1 MRESSHPEAKE
12 QVLSTLNKDGSR
24 RWMRPQLSKGRFYR
38 ARFLLGWLLIALF
51 AGIPFVKINGKPMI
65 LLDIPERQFTFF
77 GTTFLPT
84 DTLFLMLL
92 LLGIFVTIFLIT
104 AVFGRAWCGWGCP
117 QTVYME
123 FVFRPIERWIE
134 GGRTQQ
140 IKLDRQGANFRRVV
154 KYLVFGVVSVI
165 LANVFLAYFV
175 GVDRLALWILGSPLN
190 HPTGFAVVVVTSAM
204 VFVDFAYFREQM
216 CTIACPYARLQ
227 AALLDKRSL
236 VVGYDA
242 ARGEPRGKGKTGQD
256 RKSLGDC
263 IDCKACVVTCPTGID
278 IRNGL
283 QMECIACTQCID
295 ACDDIM
301 TKVGKPLGLIRYTSQ
316 ANLESGKKNRILRP
330 RVIIYSLVLAGLI
343 SALTF
348 GLNHKDSADVTILRN
363 VGAPFSLTATGEIQN
378 QVRIKITNRTAVPV
392 NYNLSVADP
401 PDIQFIAPI
410 NPLPVAPGKTEAT
423 SVFVVAPKSRFDQ
436 GRLDV
441 VIRVTDG
448 AEFTLDNTYPL
459 LGPH

>member
-1 MRESSHPEAKE
+1 SHPEAKE

-24 RWMRPQLSKGRFYR
+24 RWMRPQVSRGRFYR
-38 ARFLLGWLLIALF
+38 ARLILGWLLIVLF
-51 AGIPFVKINGKPMI
+51 VGIPFVTINGKPMI
-65 LLDIPERQFTFF
+65 LLNVAEREFTFF

-92 LLGIFVTIFLIT
+92 MLGIFVSIFLIT

-123 FVFRPIERWIE
+123 LLFRPLEKWIE

-140 IKLDRQGANFRRVV
+140 LKLDRQGPNFRRVV
-154 KYLVFGVVSVI
+154 KYFVFGLISVA

-175 GVDRLALWILGSPLN
+175 GVDTLALWMLGSPLN
-190 HPTGFAVVVVTSAM
+190 HPTGFAIVAVTSAM
-204 VFVDFAYFREQM
+204 VFIDFAYFREQM

-227 AALLDKRSL
+227 SALLDKRSL
-236 VVGYDA
+236 IVGYDV
-242 ARGEPRGKGKTGQD
+242 ARGEPRGKGKTPDD
-256 RKSLGDC
+256 RKALGDC

-316 ANLESGKKNRILRP
+316 ANLESGTQNRLLRP
-330 RVIIYSLVLAGLI
+330 RVIIYSVVLVGLVSALVL
-343 SALTF
+343 
-348 GLNHKDSADVTILRN
+348 GLNRRESADVTILRN
-363 VGAPFSLTATGEIQN
+363 IGAPFSLTATGEIQN
-378 QVRIKITNRTAVPV
+378 QVRIKITNRSAEPA
-392 NYNLSVADP
+392 NYTLSVP
-401 PDIQFIAPI
+401 QPQSVQFIAPI
-410 NPLPVAPGKTEAT
+410 NPLPVQPGETEST
-423 SVFVVAPKSRFDQ
+423 SVFVVAPKGLFND
-436 GRLDV
+436 GKLDV
-441 VIRVTDG
+441 TLRVTDG
-448 AEFTLDNTYPL
+448 AAFTSDNRYHL
-459 LGPH
+459 LGPR